1 MSTPDSLPQNPG
13 APAAVPPSPVAVG
26 PVSSSNNRRQGGVDH
41 AAAMDK
47 MYRLTRHVYDLTRRY
62 YLLGRDRLLERV
74 VTSRNTATLE
84 VGCGTARNLIKL
96 AQRQDCGRLYGLDAS
111 HEMLETAGK
120 SIEKTLGLSTGFQSS
135 GISTSAGASQ
145 PASGQAGR
153 EPIVLRQGLAEQLD
167 AQRMFGRDEPFDTIF
182 FSYCLS
188 MIPTWP
194 GAIDAAM
201 ANLRP
206 GGHLLIVDFWDQKD
220 LPGVFAAGLKRWLAM
235 FHVHYRP
242 EVHDAIVD
250 LGTSGRGEVEFE
262 SVARRYAYIASI
274 QKN

>member
-1 MSTPDSLPQNPG
+1 MSTSDPL
-13 APAAVPPSPVAVG
+13 PPSPVAPG
-26 PVSSSNNRRQGGVDH
+26 PVSSSNNRRPGGVDH
-41 AAAMDK
+41 VAAMDR
-47 MYRLTRHVYDLTRRY
+47 MYRVTRHVYDVTRRY

-74 VTSRNTATLE
+74 VTARNTATLE

-96 AQRQDCGRLYGLDAS
+96 AQRPTPGHLYGLDAS
-111 HEMLETAGK
+111 HEMLETAAT
-120 SIEKTLGLSTGFQSS
+120 SIEKTGL
-135 GISTSAGASQ
+135 I
-145 PASGQAGR
+145 R
-153 EPIVLRQGLAEQLD
+153 EGGERIVLRQGLAEQLD

>member
-1 MSTPDSLPQNPG
+1 MSDPDTASPQAG
-13 APAAVPPSPVAVG
+13 GSSSGSPVAPG
-26 PVSSSNNRRQGGVDH
+26 PISSSNNRRPAGADH
-41 AAAMDK
+41 AAAMDR
-47 MYRLTRHVYDLTRRY
+47 MYRLTRHVYDVTRRY

-74 VTSRNTATLE
+74 VTARNTATLE

-96 AQRQDCGRLYGLDAS
+96 AQRPEPGHLYGLDAS
-111 HEMLETAGK
+111 HEMLETAAT
-120 SIEKTLGLSTGFQSS
+120 SIERTLGLAASAAPSRSASS
-135 GISTSAGASQ
+135 PAAGA
-145 PASGQAGR
+145 GQGDR

-167 AQRMFGRDEPFDTIF
+167 AQRMFGRDAPFDTIF

-220 LPGVFAAGLKRWLAM
+220 LPGVFAAGLKRWLSM

-250 LGTSGRGEVEFE
+250 LGRSGRGQVQFE

>member
-1 MSTPDSLPQNPG
+1 
-13 APAAVPPSPVAVG
+13 
-26 PVSSSNNRRQGGVDH
+26 VSSSNNRRPAGADH
-41 AAAMDK
+41 AAAMDR

-74 VTSRNTATLE
+74 VTSSNTATLE

-96 AQRQDCGRLYGLDAS
+96 AQRPNHGRLYGLDAS

-120 SIEKTLGLSTGFQSS
+120 SIERTLGLTLGITPGLSVGSPTGSASS
-135 GISTSAGASQ
+135 GGVSGHDSQ
-145 PASGQAGR
+145 

-220 LPGVFAAGLKRWLAM
+220 LPSVFAAGLKRWLSM

-250 LGTSGRGEVEFE
+250 LGTSGRGEVKFE

>member
-1 MSTPDSLPQNPG
+1 
-13 APAAVPPSPVAVG
+13 VG
-26 PVSSSNNRRQGGVDH
+26 PVSSSNNRRPAGADH
-41 AAAMDK
+41 AAAMDR

-74 VTSRNTATLE
+74 VTSPNTATLE

-96 AQRQDCGRLYGLDAS
+96 AQRPNHGRLYGLDAS

-120 SIEKTLGLSTGFQSS
+120 SIEKTLGITLGVTPGLATGGLATGSATS
-135 GISTSAGASQ
+135 GGASGH
-145 PASGQAGR
+145 ASQ

-220 LPGVFAAGLKRWLAM
+220 LPSVFAAGLKRWLSM

-242 EVHDAIVD
+242 EVHDAIVE
-250 LGTSGRGEVEFE
+250 LGKSGRGEVEFE

>member
-1 MSTPDSLPQNPG
+1 
-13 APAAVPPSPVAVG
+13 
-26 PVSSSNNRRQGGVDH
+26 
-41 AAAMDK
+41 
-47 MYRLTRHVYDLTRRY
+47 MYRVTRHVYDVTRRY

-74 VTSRNTATLE
+74 VTARNTATLE

-96 AQRQDCGRLYGLDAS
+96 ARRPIPGHLYGLDAS
-111 HEMLETAGK
+111 HEMLETAAT
-120 SIEKTLGLSTGFQSS
+120 SIEKTGL
-135 GISTSAGASQ
+135 
-145 PASGQAGR
+145 GR
-153 EPIVLRQGLAEQLD
+153 EGGERIVLRQGLAEQLD

-201 ANLRP
+201 ANLRS

>member
-1 MSTPDSLPQNPG
+1 
-13 APAAVPPSPVAVG
+13 
-26 PVSSSNNRRQGGVDH
+26 
-41 AAAMDK
+41 

-74 VTSRNTATLE
+74 VTSSNTATLE

-96 AQRQDCGRLYGLDAS
+96 AQRPNHGRLYGLDAS

-120 SIEKTLGLSTGFQSS
+120 SIEKTLGITLGIPLGVSRGSPTGSGSS
-135 GISTSAGASQ
+135 VSVSGHDSQ
-145 PASGQAGR
+145 

-220 LPGVFAAGLKRWLAM
+220 LPSVFAAGLKRWLSM

-242 EVHDAIVD
+242 EVHDAIVE
-250 LGTSGRGEVEFE
+250 LGKSGRGQVKFE